1 MGWEEK
7 GLFLVLTMWMEMLI
21 FLLWYVKKKKGE
33 TDISRKLHIR
43 KYLSRLN
50 CKHRWSESTGLRG
63 DSNDSMH
70 LGTPANGNLK
80 VPVILLLSLWE
91 FQMWGQL
98 QKEVIWSWGIY
109 SLVGTVEEGQ
119 EEQGDP
125 LISSHRPLSWSVPG
139 QPALLELWRLPHL
152 QSPHSLMA
160 EVGAGR

>member
-1 MGWEEK
+1 
-7 GLFLVLTMWMEMLI
+7 MWMEMLI

-91 FQMWGQL
+91 FQM
-98 QKEVIWSWGIY
+98 
-109 SLVGTVEEGQ
+109 
-119 EEQGDP
+119 
-125 LISSHRPLSWSVPG
+125 
-139 QPALLELWRLPHL
+139 
-152 QSPHSLMA
+152 
-160 EVGAGR
+160 